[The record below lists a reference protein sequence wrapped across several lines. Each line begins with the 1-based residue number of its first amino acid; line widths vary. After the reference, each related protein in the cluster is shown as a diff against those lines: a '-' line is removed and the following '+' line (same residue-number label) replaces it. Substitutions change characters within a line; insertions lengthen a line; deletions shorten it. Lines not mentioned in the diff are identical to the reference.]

1 MVFRG
6 GGGRGGGG
14 VGGRTE
20 GQAGQMEDGTQHLGH
35 CMVDMKELSANPEGL
50 TAAGELTALC
60 CVLICLLFPSSV
72 SFLVHFNSQTR
83 CVLSELILSAV

>member
-14 VGGRTE
+14 ARRRTE

-35 CMVDMKELSANPEGL
+35 CTVDMKELSAIPEGL

-60 CVLICLLFPSSV
+60 CLSV
-72 SFLVHFNSQTR
+72 SSSSLL
-83 CVLSELILSAV
+83 CPL

>member
-14 VGGRTE
+14 AGGRTE
-20 GQAGQMEDGTQHLGH
+20 GQAGQMEDGIQQLGH

-60 CVLICLLFPSSV
+60 CLSVFLLICLL
-72 SFLVHFNSQTR
+72 
-83 CVLSELILSAV
+83 